1 MDQIVKIKT
10 CANSFEA
17 QLIKTRLESEGIPC
31 IIADENIGA
40 LYGNAV
46 SAFNPR
52 ILVRDEDEKR
62 ALEILG
68 ENGDL

>member
-1 MDQIVKIKT
+1 MDQLVKIKT

-17 QLIKTRLESEGIPC
+17 QLIKTKLESEGIPC
-31 IIADENIGA
+31 MIADENISA

-46 SAFNPR
+46 LSFNPR
-52 ILVRDEDEKR
+52 ILVREEDEKR
-62 ALEILG
+62 ALEVLN

>member
-1 MDQIVKIKT
+1 MDQLVKIKT

-17 QLIKTRLESEGIPC
+17 QLIKTKLESEGIPC
-31 IIADENIGA
+31 MIADENIGA

-46 SAFNPR
+46 LSFNPR
-52 ILVRDEDEKR
+52 ILVRGEDEKR
-62 ALEILG
+62 ALAVLD